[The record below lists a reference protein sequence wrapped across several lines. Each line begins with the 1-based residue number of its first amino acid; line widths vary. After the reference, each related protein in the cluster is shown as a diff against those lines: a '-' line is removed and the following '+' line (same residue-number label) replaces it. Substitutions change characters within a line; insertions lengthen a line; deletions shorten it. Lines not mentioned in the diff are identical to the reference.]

1 MFKFCVYFFFFI
13 VSSNGQSISVFV
25 VGRLLLRGITK
36 IKYLSFYIC
45 LICFGRFARRDNRN
59 LEYLM
64 VTGKIE
70 GKRPRDRSPNDG
82 RTNIGAT
89 KNTCE
94 RRISTSYRTEPLET
108 YC

>member
-1 MFKFCVYFFFFI
+1 MFIFLFFI

-45 LICFGRFARRDNRN
+45 LICFGHFARRDNRN
-59 LEYLM
+59 LEHLM

-70 GKRPRDRSPNDG
+70 GKRPRDRSPNDD
-82 RTNIGAT
+82 RTYIGGT

-94 RRISTSYRTEPLET
+94 RRISTSYRT
-108 YC
+108 